1 MNSPLK
7 ITQGCYSYLSELTA
21 DQIKGQIGYVLSFGF
36 AVSIEYTTEPHPRHS
51 YWDMWGLPM
60 FARESV
66 DDVWVELARCMEAKP
81 GCFIKVCVFDSARG
95 VESCVMSFIVQRP
108 IVEPVLSLHRQ
119 EVAGRKIR
127 YSVEL
132 QKFSW

>member
-7 ITQGCYSYLSELTA
+7 ITQGCYSYLPDLTT
-21 DQIKGQIGYVLSFGF
+21 DQIKQQIEHVLTFGF

-60 FARESV
+60 FDRTEVADIWS
-66 DDVWVELARCMEAKP
+66 ELTRCIEQKP
-81 GCFIKVCVFDSARG
+81 DCFIKVCVFDSAKG

-108 IVEPVLSLHRQ
+108 LSEPKLSLHRQ

-127 YSVEL
+127 YSIDL
-132 QKFSW
+132 T